1 VAMFL
6 SHDQLL
12 GLKVITKNGQVIGK
26 LKDFEFDTDN
36 FKITRYII
44 SSSDLVKKITSQD
57 LIINHNQII
66 EITAKTII
74 VDDNTL
80 TEGEAIK
87 YPASI

>member
-1 VAMFL
+1 MFL

>member
-1 VAMFL
+1 MFL

-36 FKITRYII
+36 FKITTYII